1 MMKVMLKNQI
11 VELLKSLDEG
21 IAYVEQS
28 KNATYEAKLQVL
40 QDCLACISP
49 LKSSMIDN
57 NRAGKS
63 SVLLQGL
70 ETNIKKMQ
78 SLLQNNKPIAMTV
91 LLTRKQILKIKEIM
105 MKSDKRKE
113 VVFLPYNASMWD
125 SLESIWQAA
134 DEDENC
140 DTYVVPIPY
149 CDRNP
154 DGSAATW
161 HYEGQ
166 DLPDYVPI
174 TDWQEYDLS
183 KHRPDIIYI
192 HNPYDDY
199 NLVTSVHPNYYSKEL
214 KKYTDML
221 VYVPYFVSGDI
232 VGPIKCKAP
241 GVVNADRVIVESERI
256 KEQYEANYPGGNP
269 PPNKILALG
278 SPKFDKVRNSKKED
292 FALPKQWEKIINGK
306 KIILYLT
313 TIETM
318 LLDTESFI
326 KKHRYVFSVFKDR
339 KDVALWWR
347 PHPLLKATFE
357 SMQPEFL
364 QAYEHI
370 VQEYKDAGWGIYDDS
385 SDLYRAITW
394 SDAYYGDMSSV
405 VLMYE
410 ATGKPIMV
418 QNVDI
423 RKSIEKCLDDE
434 IIIKRNFNFRDM
446 VVVGDSGWF
455 VGYTNGNL
463 VEIDLNTGEVKS
475 IIKIPCEDL
484 SYRIEKCLNKLYIMP
499 NGNYQYLLEYDY
511 IKGKFR
517 RISLSFICK
526 DTKNKYNKKY
536 KYLIIKEYREKIFLF
551 PYGCEAIIEYDVK
564 KDQCI
569 YHYEW
574 YNKIKKY
581 LINKDKGILD
591 EVYCMSEDSIWIA
604 VSQCNVIME
613 FNFIDGRSNIYEVG
627 DRSSSYSY
635 MDYDGENLWLISNNE
650 TEIIKWNKLNL
661 ILCRYNIRN
670 LCDVENKLRKISM
683 IRIFNNNL
691 YIFKAFAKDSL
702 KLDMTTGEITRMK
715 KFDELLNLN
724 HNFIYCDGLHNDYPG
739 IGIMKRRNGQEIV
752 FFHFASNQGYV
763 YNLHYQTI
771 HKIGS
776 CFEASL
782 CNCIINNEYVKN
794 NKKYIIWKEEELIYG
809 VLEDY
814 IQYLIRK
821 QTSGEKLN
829 LVGEDASNV
838 GDRIYYLI
846 R

>member
-1 MMKVMLKNQI
+1 MKKTLKNQI
-11 VELLKSLDEG
+11 LELLNSLNEG
-21 IAYVEQS
+21 ITYIEQS
-28 KNATYEAKLQVL
+28 KNATNELKLQVL
-40 QDCLACISP
+40 QDCQACILPIKNSIIGNDRAK
-49 LKSSMIDN
+49 KSLALMDGI
-57 NRAGKS
+57 
-63 SVLLQGL
+63 
-70 ETNIKKMQ
+70 ETNLKKMQ
-78 SLLQNNKPIAMTV
+78 ILLQKNKPLVMISFMS
-91 LLTRKQILKIKEIM
+91 RKQILKIKEIVM
-105 MKSDKRKE
+105 QLDNRKE

-140 DTYVVPIPY
+140 DAYVVPVPY

-154 DGSAATW
+154 DGSAKNW
-161 HYEGQ
+161 NYEGH
-166 DLPDYVPI
+166 DLPSYVPI
-174 TDWQEYDLS
+174 TNWQEYDIS

-241 GVVNADRVIVESERI
+241 GVVNADRVIVESEKI

-269 PPNKILALG
+269 PKNKILALG

-326 KKHRYVFSVFKDR
+326 KKHRYVFSVFRDR

-357 SMQPEFL
+357 SMKPEL
-364 QAYEHI
+364 LKEYE
-370 VQEYKDAGWGIYDDS
+370 QLEYEYKKAGWGIYDDS

-405 VLMYE
+405 IWLYE
-410 ATGKPIMV
+410 VTSKPIMV
-418 QNVDI
+418 QNVNI
-423 RKSIEKCLDDE
+423 RKPIEECLVDE

-475 IIKIPCEDL
+475 IVKIPCEDL

-511 IKGKFR
+511 IKYKFR
-517 RISLSFICK
+517 RISLRFICK

-574 YNKIKKY
+574 YNKIEKY

-591 EVYCMSEDSIWIA
+591 EVYCMSKDSIWI
-604 VSQCNVIME
+604 SLPQCNAIME
-613 FNFIDGRSNIYEVG
+613 FSFIDGRSNIYEVG
-627 DRSSSYSY
+627 DSSSSYSY
-635 MDYDGENLWLISNNE
+635 MDYDGENLWLLNNKE
-650 TEIIKWNKLNL
+650 TEIIKWNKINL
-661 ILCRYNIRN
+661 ILCRYNIKN
-670 LCDVENKLRKISM
+670 SYNVENKLRKFSM
-683 IRIFNNNL
+683 IHIFNNNL
-691 YIFKAFAKDSL
+691 YIFKAFAKNSL
-702 KLDMTTGEITRMK
+702 KLDMTTGEITRIK
-715 KFDELLNLN
+715 KFDESLNLN
-724 HNFIYCDGLHNDYPG
+724 HNFIYCDGLHDNYPG
-739 IGIMKRRNGQEIV
+739 IGIIKKRNNQEIV

-771 HKIGS
+771 HKIGRY
-776 CFEASL
+776 FEANLYSRIM
-782 CNCIINNEYVKN
+782 NKEYIKN
-794 NKKYIIWKEEELIYG
+794 NKKNIIWKEEELIYG
-809 VLEDY
+809 VLENY
-814 IQYLIRK
+814 IQYLVLK
-821 QTSGEKLN
+821 QTNAEELN
-829 LVGEDASNV
+829 LVGDDVHSV
-838 GDRIYYLI
+838 GCKIYHLI
-846 R
+846 G